1 VGISTVVRLV
11 AALALALVGSG
22 CFSGSSRECA
32 RDSDCVDAICARTGE
47 CIAAYSAS
55 AVVLEWTV
63 GGAPPTE
70 ESCAPATDLET
81 IFYDGEEEATSYAPI
96 PCPLGR
102 STYDKMP
109 PRIDRIELYAY
120 DDDGAVLDSGSA
132 AVEPSGTT
140 TVTIDLQL

>member
-11 AALALALVGSG
+11 AALALVLVGSG
-22 CFSGSSRECA
+22 CFAGSSRECA
-32 RDSDCVDAICARTGE
+32 RDSDCVDAVCARTGE
-47 CIAAYSAS
+47 CIDADSAI

-63 GGAPPTE
+63 GGAP
-70 ESCAPATDLET
+70 AADLET
-81 IFYDGEEEATSYAPI
+81 ILYDGEEEATRYAPI

-109 PRIDRIELYAY
+109 SRIDRIELFAY
-120 DDDGAVLDSGSA
+120 DDGGAVIDSGSA